1 MKNSNKT
8 RQGYV
13 MVELGGHTYNIVDVS
28 SRYFGEMYII
38 MKDGDYFFHAETSL
52 LAAYE
57 IMKRSIG

>member
-1 MKNSNKT
+1 MKNSNKKSK
-8 RQGYV
+8 GYDGI
-13 MVELGGHTYNIVDVS
+13 EAGGHTYNIVDVS

-57 IMKRSIG
+57 IMERSIG

>member
-1 MKNSNKT
+1 MKKKI
-8 RQGYV
+8 QKGYV

-52 LAAYE
+52 LAEYE
-57 IMKRSIG
+57 IMERSIG